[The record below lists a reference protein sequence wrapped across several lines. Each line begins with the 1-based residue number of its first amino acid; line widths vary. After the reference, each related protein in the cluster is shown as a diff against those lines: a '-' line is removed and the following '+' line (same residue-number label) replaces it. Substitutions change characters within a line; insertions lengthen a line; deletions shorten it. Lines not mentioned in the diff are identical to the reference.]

1 MIYDN
6 KILFKGIVIDDT
18 WILQAKFFV
27 IQGMILSHF
36 GLQLVLYD
44 QLIIMS
50 FYCFL
55 VLYMKALIFDM
66 DGVLV
71 DAMPFHYEAMK
82 TAVKEITNID
92 LDKRTF
98 YLLEGMPVEEMALEI
113 FRLKGYHVDD
123 GSKKNNTANQKSEEV
138 AKRKK
143 EIFTEMNIIP
153 KPYDGV
159 RELIS
164 NDLRGCM
171 KAVVSG
177 AAKQEVDT
185 IIEQNFGKDNF
196 DLIMNGDEL
205 EGKGKPDPAPF
216 KLAIQRLNLNNNEA
230 LVVENAP
237 LGIKSA
243 NDAGINSI
251 VTLNTSPLAIDDFKE
266 LISKDRIFK
275 DTISARRYLK
285 KSCISGD
292 ES

>member
-1 MIYDN
+1 
-6 KILFKGIVIDDT
+6 
-18 WILQAKFFV
+18 
-27 IQGMILSHF
+27 
-36 GLQLVLYD
+36 
-44 QLIIMS
+44 
-50 FYCFL
+50 
-55 VLYMKALIFDM
+55 MKALIFDM

-98 YLLEGMPVEEMALEI
+98 YLLEGMPVEEMALQI
-113 FRLKGYHVDD
+113 FKLKGYPVD
-123 GSKKNNTANQKSEEV
+123 GSGKNDNNNTSNQKSEAI

-143 EIFTEMNIIP
+143 EIFREMNIIP

-159 RELIS
+159 RELII
-164 NDLRGCM
+164 NDLKGRCL

-205 EGKGKPDPAPF
+205 EGKGKPDPTPF
-216 KLAIQRLNLNNNEA
+216 KVAIQRLNLDNNET

-243 NDAGINSI
+243 NDAGIQSI

-266 LISKDRIFK
+266 LISEDRIFK
-275 DTISARRYLK
+275 DTISAGRFLK
-285 KSCISGD
+285 KWCINSN

>member
-1 MIYDN
+1 
-6 KILFKGIVIDDT
+6 
-18 WILQAKFFV
+18 
-27 IQGMILSHF
+27 
-36 GLQLVLYD
+36 
-44 QLIIMS
+44 
-50 FYCFL
+50 
-55 VLYMKALIFDM
+55 MKALIFDM

-98 YLLEGMPVEEMALEI
+98 YLLEGMSVEEMALEV
-113 FRLKGYHVDD
+113 FKLKGYLVDD
-123 GSKKNNTANQKSEEV
+123 GSTKNNTSNQKSEEV

-143 EIFTEMNIIP
+143 EIFREMKIIP

-177 AAKQEVDT
+177 AAKQEVET
-185 IIEQNFGKDNF
+185 IIEQNFGKDKF

-205 EGKGKPDPAPF
+205 EGKGKPDPTPF
-216 KLAIQRLNLNNNEA
+216 KVAIQRLNLDNNEA

-243 NDAGINSI
+243 NDAGFNSI

-266 LISKDRIFK
+266 LISEDRIFK

-285 KSCISGD
+285 KWCINGN

>member
-1 MIYDN
+1 
-6 KILFKGIVIDDT
+6 
-18 WILQAKFFV
+18 
-27 IQGMILSHF
+27 
-36 GLQLVLYD
+36 
-44 QLIIMS
+44 
-50 FYCFL
+50 
-55 VLYMKALIFDM
+55 MKALIFDM

-113 FRLKGYHVDD
+113 FKLKGYHVDG
-123 GSKKNNTANQKSEEV
+123 GSKKNNSQEESIIQTSEEV

-143 EIFTEMNIIP
+143 EIFREMNIIP

-216 KLAIQRLNLNNNEA
+216 KVAIQRLNLNNNEA

-243 NDAGINSI
+243 NDAGIYSI

-266 LISKDRIFK
+266 LISEDRIFK
-275 DTISARRYLK
+275 DTLSARRYLK

>member
-1 MIYDN
+1 
-6 KILFKGIVIDDT
+6 
-18 WILQAKFFV
+18 
-27 IQGMILSHF
+27 
-36 GLQLVLYD
+36 
-44 QLIIMS
+44 
-50 FYCFL
+50 
-55 VLYMKALIFDM
+55 MKAIIFDM

-82 TAVKEITNID
+82 TAVKEITSID

-113 FRLKGYHVDD
+113 FKLKGYLVDD
-123 GSKKNNTANQKSEEV
+123 GSKKNISKEEPIIQTSEEV

-143 EIFTEMNIIP
+143 EIFREMNIIP

-164 NDLRGCM
+164 NDLTDCM
-171 KAVVSG
+171 KVVVSG
-177 AAKQEVDT
+177 AAKQEVET
-185 IIEQNFGKDNF
+185 IIEQNFGKDKF

-216 KLAIQRLNLNNNEA
+216 KVALQSLNLDNNEA

-237 LGIKSA
+237 LGVKSA
-243 NDAGINSI
+243 NDAAIPSI

-266 LISKDRIFK
+266 LISEDRIFK
-275 DTISARRYLK
+275 DTISAR
-285 KSCISGD
+285 
-292 ES
+292 

>member
-1 MIYDN
+1 
-6 KILFKGIVIDDT
+6 
-18 WILQAKFFV
+18 
-27 IQGMILSHF
+27 
-36 GLQLVLYD
+36 
-44 QLIIMS
+44 
-50 FYCFL
+50 
-55 VLYMKALIFDM
+55 
-66 DGVLV
+66 
-71 DAMPFHYEAMK
+71 
-82 TAVKEITNID
+82 
-92 LDKRTF
+92 
-98 YLLEGMPVEEMALEI
+98 
-113 FRLKGYHVDD
+113 
-123 GSKKNNTANQKSEEV
+123 
-138 AKRKK
+138 
-143 EIFTEMNIIP
+143 MNIIP

-196 DLIMNGDEL
+196 DLVMNGDEL

-216 KLAIQRLNLNNNEA
+216 KVAIQRLNLNNNEA

-243 NDAGINSI
+243 NDAGIYSI

-266 LISKDRIFK
+266 LISEDRIFK
-275 DTISARRYLK
+275 DTLSARRYLK

>member
-1 MIYDN
+1 MRAI
-6 KILFKGIVIDDT
+6 
-18 WILQAKFFV
+18 
-27 IQGMILSHF
+27 
-36 GLQLVLYD
+36 
-44 QLIIMS
+44 
-50 FYCFL
+50 
-55 VLYMKALIFDM
+55 IFDM
-66 DGVLV
+66 DGLLV

-92 LDKRTF
+92 LDKMTF

-113 FRLKGYHVDD
+113 FKLKGYD
-123 GSKKNNTANQKSEEV
+123 GSTKNNTSNQKSEEV

-143 EIFTEMNIIP
+143 EIFREMKIIP

-177 AAKQEVDT
+177 AAKQEVET
-185 IIEQNFGKDNF
+185 IIEQNFGKDKF

-205 EGKGKPDPAPF
+205 EGKGKPDPTPF
-216 KLAIQRLNLNNNEA
+216 KVAIQRLNLDNNEA

-243 NDAGINSI
+243 NEAGINSI

-266 LISKDRIFK
+266 LISEDRIFK
-275 DTISARRYLK
+275 RTISARRYLK
-285 KSCISGD
+285 KWCINGN

>member
-1 MIYDN
+1 
-6 KILFKGIVIDDT
+6 
-18 WILQAKFFV
+18 
-27 IQGMILSHF
+27 
-36 GLQLVLYD
+36 
-44 QLIIMS
+44 
-50 FYCFL
+50 
-55 VLYMKALIFDM
+55 MKAIIFDM

-82 TAVKEITNID
+82 SAVKEITSID

-113 FRLKGYHVDD
+113 FKLKGYLVDD
-123 GSKKNNTANQKSEEV
+123 SGKNDNTFNQKSEEV

-143 EIFTEMNIIP
+143 EIFREMNIIP

-164 NDLRGCM
+164 NDLSGCL

-177 AAKQEVDT
+177 AAKQEVEA
-185 IIEQNFGKDNF
+185 IIERNFGKDSF

-205 EGKGKPDPAPF
+205 EGKGKPDPTPF
-216 KLAIQRLNLNNNEA
+216 KVALQRLNLDNNDA

-237 LGIKSA
+237 LGIKSV
-243 NDAGINSI
+243 NDAGIQSI
-251 VTLNTSPLAIDDFKE
+251 VTLNTSPLATDDFKD
-266 LISKDRIFK
+266 LISEDRILK
-275 DTISARRYLK
+275 DTKSAGRFLK
-285 KSCISGD
+285 KWCISGN

>member
-1 MIYDN
+1 MRAI
-6 KILFKGIVIDDT
+6 
-18 WILQAKFFV
+18 
-27 IQGMILSHF
+27 
-36 GLQLVLYD
+36 
-44 QLIIMS
+44 
-50 FYCFL
+50 
-55 VLYMKALIFDM
+55 IFDM

-82 TAVKEITNID
+82 TAVKEITSID

-113 FRLKGYHVDD
+113 FKLKGYLVD
-123 GSKKNNTANQKSEEV
+123 GSKKNISKEEPIIQKSEEV

-143 EIFTEMNIIP
+143 EIFIEMNIIP

-164 NDLRGCM
+164 NDLTDCL

-185 IIEQNFGKDNF
+185 IIEQNFGKDKF

-216 KLAIQRLNLNNNEA
+216 KVALQRLNLDNNEA

-237 LGIKSA
+237 LGVKSA
-243 NDAGINSI
+243 NDAAIPSI
-251 VTLNTSPLAIDDFKE
+251 VTLNTSPLAIDDFKD
-266 LISKDRIFK
+266 LISEDRIFK
-275 DTISARRYLK
+275 DTISAGRFLK
-285 KSCISGD
+285 KWCISGN

>member
-1 MIYDN
+1 MRAI
-6 KILFKGIVIDDT
+6 
-18 WILQAKFFV
+18 
-27 IQGMILSHF
+27 
-36 GLQLVLYD
+36 
-44 QLIIMS
+44 
-50 FYCFL
+50 
-55 VLYMKALIFDM
+55 IFDM

-71 DAMPFHYEAMK
+71 DAMPFHYGAMK
-82 TAVKEITNID
+82 TAVKEITSID

-113 FRLKGYHVDD
+113 FKLKGYLVD
-123 GSKKNNTANQKSEEV
+123 GSKKNISKEEPIIQKSEEV

-143 EIFTEMNIIP
+143 EIFIEMNIIP

-164 NDLRGCM
+164 NDLTDCL

-185 IIEQNFGKDNF
+185 IIEQNFGKDKF

-216 KLAIQRLNLNNNEA
+216 KVALQRLNLDNNEA

-237 LGIKSA
+237 LGVKSA
-243 NDAGINSI
+243 NDAAIPSI
-251 VTLNTSPLAIDDFKE
+251 VTLNTSPLAIDDFKD
-266 LISKDRIFK
+266 LISEDRIFK
-275 DTISARRYLK
+275 DTISAGRFLK
-285 KSCISGD
+285 KWCISGN

>member
-1 MIYDN
+1 
-6 KILFKGIVIDDT
+6 
-18 WILQAKFFV
+18 
-27 IQGMILSHF
+27 
-36 GLQLVLYD
+36 
-44 QLIIMS
+44 
-50 FYCFL
+50 
-55 VLYMKALIFDM
+55 MKALIFDM

-98 YLLEGMPVEEMALEI
+98 YLLEGMPVAEMALEI
-113 FRLKGYHVDD
+113 FKLKGYLVDD
-123 GSKKNNTANQKSEEV
+123 GSTKNNTSNQKSEEV

-143 EIFTEMNIIP
+143 EIFTEMNILP

-164 NDLRGCM
+164 NDLRGCL

-177 AAKQEVDT
+177 AAKQEVDA
-185 IIEQNFGKDNF
+185 IIERNFGKDSF

-205 EGKGKPDPAPF
+205 GGKGKPDPAPF
-216 KLAIQRLNLNNNEA
+216 KVALQKLNLDNNEA

-243 NDAGINSI
+243 NDAGIQSI
-251 VTLNTSPLAIDDFKE
+251 VTLNTSPLALDDFKD
-266 LISKDRIFK
+266 LIPEDRIFK
-275 DTISARRYLK
+275 DTKSAGRFLK
-285 KSCISGD
+285 KWCISGN